1 MPFRFDPAR
10 DAEALQIST
19 PFVLSMA
26 PLLGSL
32 SIISQAGIQAIRAK
46 SLQLNGLL
54 IDLADA
60 RLQQRGVSLIT
71 PREDHRRGG
80 HVALAHPKAEALCRW
95 LHERQVIADY
105 RKPDLLRLC
114 PSPLYT
120 SFEDCFDVMERLASI
135 IESDG

>member
-54 IDLADA
+54 IDLVDA

-95 LHERQVIADY
+95 LHERHVIADY